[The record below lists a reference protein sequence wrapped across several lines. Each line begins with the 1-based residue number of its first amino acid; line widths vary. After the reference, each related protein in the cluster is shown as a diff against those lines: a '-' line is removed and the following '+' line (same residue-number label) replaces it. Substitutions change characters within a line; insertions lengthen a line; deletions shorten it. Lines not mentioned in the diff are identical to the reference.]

1 MDSKSCQGNT
11 TIRETNK
18 QDIMTNRKQRRAA
31 SSKKKGRSQIHH
43 RTMGQRLEAAAKDK

>member
-1 MDSKSCQGNT
+1 MT
-11 TIRETNK
+11 V
-18 QDIMTNRKQRRAA
+18 TNRKQRRAA